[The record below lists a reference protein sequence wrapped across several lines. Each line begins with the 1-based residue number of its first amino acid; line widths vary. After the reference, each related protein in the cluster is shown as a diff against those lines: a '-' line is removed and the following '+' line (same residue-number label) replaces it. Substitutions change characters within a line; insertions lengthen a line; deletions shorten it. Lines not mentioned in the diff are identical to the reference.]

1 MVRNMKGFTM
11 VELMIVIA
19 IIGVLAVSL
28 IPTLTG
34 VQAKW
39 RDTARIASI
48 TNAGTSITVYATDA
62 SSYPWSSNG
71 CLSSATGTI
80 GAVTYTQGAST
91 VVTNTVEWF
100 FANKKA
106 PVDPQWSSA
115 PTNTA
120 CSTKWSFGYQ
130 AGKAVSNYDAGIL
143 STGVESSSRGNQ
155 TIASTYSTGWT
166 ATITL
171 ATSGT
176 GYVRVVTA
184 N

>member
-1 MVRNMKGFTM
+1 
-11 VELMIVIA
+11 MIVIS
-19 IIGVLAVSL
+19 IIGVLAVAL

-80 GAVTYTQGAST
+80 SAVTYKRGAS
-91 VVTNTVEWF
+91 VVTGDVEWF

-115 PTNTA
+115 PANTA
-120 CSTKWSFGYQ
+120 CATKWSFGYQ
-130 AGKAVSNYDAGIL
+130 AGKAVSDYDAGIL

-166 ATITL
+166 ANITL